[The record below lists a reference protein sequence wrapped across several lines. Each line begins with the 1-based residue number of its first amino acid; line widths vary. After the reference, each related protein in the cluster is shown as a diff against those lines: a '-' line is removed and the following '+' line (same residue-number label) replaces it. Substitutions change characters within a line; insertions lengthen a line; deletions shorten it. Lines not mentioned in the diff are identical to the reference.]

1 MPRPRPT
8 PIYHFTHIE
17 HLPTV
22 AQHGLLADSLA
33 KAAGYLTHEA
43 GDPGIKDWRLRRVV
57 EAGPGGVVGDYVPF
71 YFAPRSPMMF
81 KLHKGGV
88 PEFTGSTSDLAYLLT
103 TVEHVIAAGGQ
114 VVLTDRNAAKNLAA
128 FSAEPEEWDDLV
140 DWPLMDA
147 HIWKSTSDD
156 PERQERRMAECLV
169 HRSVAWNLIQRIVV
183 RDEIRKSRVG
193 AILPPGVACRIDV
206 RPDWYF

>member
-8 PIYHFTHIE
+8 GIYHFTHIE
-17 HLPTV
+17 HLPTI

-33 KAAGYLTHEA
+33 KAAGHLTHEA
-43 GDPGIKDWRLRRVV
+43 GDPGIKEWRLRRVV

-81 KLHKGGV
+81 KLHRGGV
-88 PEFTGSTSDLAYLLT
+88 PEFTGSTSDLAYLVT
-103 TVEHVIAAGGQ
+103 TVERVVEAGRQ
-114 VVLTDRNAAKNLAA
+114 AVLTDRNAAKAVAA
-128 FSAEPEEWDDLV
+128 FSADAADWDDLI
-140 DWPLMDA
+140 DWPLMSA
-147 HIWKSTSDD
+147 YMWSNTSDD

-169 HRSVAWNLIQRIVV
+169 HESVAWNLIQRIVV
-183 RDEIRKSRVG
+183 RDERRKSRVG
-193 AILPPGVACRIDV
+193 AILPPGVACPINV